1 MPRHFAIPTLL
12 VVAGLALACSEPTAQ
27 VGRISPEA
35 LLASPPP
42 DALILDVRTPDEFA
56 SGHVPDA
63 VNVPYDEVEAR
74 LGELGADRGRPVVVY
89 CERGGRAGR
98 AESVLLGA
106 GFTDVRHLE
115 GDMSAWRAA
124 GRATE

>member
-74 LGELGADRGRPVVVY
+74 LGELPIAATDNQVVQ
-89 CERGGRAGR
+89 RRK
-98 AESVLLGA
+98 AELEVKLGEIEDALKIFARKTVL
-106 GFTDVRHLE
+106 VRE
-115 GDMSAWRAA
+115 
-124 GRATE
+124 